1 MAGPRDGRPKQDEF
15 RRFSPEE
22 AEACSARLRSR
33 IAEIQD
39 PGLRSARYDDPRV
52 EALESSIRAT
62 VRDIFGDVSHEA
74 GEYGG
79 FRFAR
84 QRIART
90 SNFLRGTDNRDEV
103 RADMQRQIQESMP
116 GAVTRLEGL
125 IQRIAERTVAAR
137 ESDRSASVAAA
148 PTSRSVF
155 LVHGHNEEV
164 KQAVARLLER
174 LHLQPIILHEQTDMN
189 RTIIEKF
196 EAHADVGFAVILMT
210 GDDRGGLK
218 AASADL
224 YQPRARQNVVLE
236 MGFFLGRLGR
246 QRVCVL
252 YERGVEMPSD
262 YSGVL
267 FKPLDSDVWR
277 WELARE
283 IDAAGI
289 PVDFNLL
296 K

>member
-1 MAGPRDGRPKQDEF
+1 MAGTRDGRAKQDES

-22 AEACSARLRSR
+22 AEECSARLGRR

-39 PGLRSARYDDPRV
+39 PVLRSARYDGPRI

-90 SNFLRGTDNRDEV
+90 SNFLHGTDNRDAI
-103 RADMQRQIQESMP
+103 RADMQRQIQESLP

-125 IQRIAERTVAAR
+125 IQRIAERTVAVR
-137 ESDRSASVAAA
+137 ESDPGTTVASA
-148 PTSRSVF
+148 TSRSVF

-174 LHLQPIILHEQTDMN
+174 LHLQPIILHEQADMN

-218 AASADL
+218 AASADQ

-246 QRVCVL
+246 QRVCAL
-252 YERGVEMPSD
+252 YEPGVEMPSD

-267 FKPLDSDVWR
+267 FKPLDLGAWR